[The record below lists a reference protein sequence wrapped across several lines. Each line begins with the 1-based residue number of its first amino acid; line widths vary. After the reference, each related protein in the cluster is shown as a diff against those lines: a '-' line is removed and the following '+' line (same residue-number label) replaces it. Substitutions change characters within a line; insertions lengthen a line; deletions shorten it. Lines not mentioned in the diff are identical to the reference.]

1 MRSPK
6 RNQSMRRR
14 AVAGVVVVGGV
25 CAALI
30 WLPLDRSASLDDPA
44 PQAEQDRTRA
54 QTATPPYRPSRIRA
68 SLGGE
73 YDVTVELAMDSEVA
87 TGRLS
92 RGCSLSASL
101 QLAAAAQDPAGGWVV
116 GRFAKFDGT
125 GDKALLQSAGFV
137 QADPQVLR
145 APFAVRLD
153 ATGAVLERRFDPRLP
168 VGVRNLVASLAAGM
182 QVVTPDAKPAASW
195 RASEPGAS
203 DTQYARYTDQG
214 GGAIAKAW
222 SRTRA
227 EGDDAAPAQD
237 AGKEDG
243 VRANGLS
250 RLQFSERGLT
260 SMHYEH
266 DLVADLT
273 LHEKVPQ
280 RHQVRTVIELT
291 RKGGAPKELAA
302 AVSLASLRTE
312 SQLDAAQRPAEAVR
326 TPSGRSVEQILA
338 ASGDAQARRDWKI
351 RREAAADLAATL
363 AARPEQ
369 LAQVRAALWQGN
381 LEGDALRTQVEAL
394 GYART
399 SRAADVLEE
408 IAERKDAPYMTRHS
422 VVTLAGSMA
431 DPSAR
436 MIKAL
441 QAIADD
447 DADPVNAAAVL
458 ALGSQARLRDGD
470 KPDIASR
477 LRSHVLAKAAA
488 TFTVDRSGVLS
499 GRHGDGVAPSSNPG
513 VWLQSVG
520 TVGGAEAWPLVEAYV
535 VDQRDHMRLYAI
547 EALRFIPLPAA
558 RLALAK
564 AMQLDPRP
572 ENRRRAAEIA
582 LYQPQQAMEESV
594 VRALR
599 EDPAPGV
606 QIGAAHTL
614 AVWGVT
620 TPGLYQEIAGA
631 AQRTTN
637 PKVKKIL
644 EGLQPVDMGK
654 AAKEAT
660 P

>member
-6 RNQSMRRR
+6 KNQAMMRR
-14 AVAGVVVVGGV
+14 AVAGVVVVGGA

-30 WLPLDRSASLDDPA
+30 WLPLNTGDSLDDPA
-44 PQAEQDRTRA
+44 DQPASDVVEARTA
-54 QTATPPYRPSRIRA
+54 IPPYRPARIRA

-73 YDVTVELAMDSEVA
+73 YDVTMDLAMDSEVA
-87 TGRLS
+87 TGRQS
-92 RGCSLSASL
+92 RNCSLSGSL
-101 QLAAAAQDPAGGWVV
+101 QLAVSSQDAAGGWVV
-116 GRFAKFDGT
+116 GRFAKLTAT
-125 GDKALLQSAGFV
+125 GDKTLLQSAGFI
-137 QADPQVLR
+137 QADPELLR

-153 ATGAVLERRFDPRLP
+153 ATGAVQERRFDPRLP
-168 VGVRNLVASLAAGM
+168 VGARNLLATMVAGM
-182 QVVTPDAKPAASW
+182 QVVTPDPKPAASW

-203 DTQYARYTDQG
+203 DTQYAVYTDQG

-222 SRTRA
+222 SRTRPV
-227 EGDDAAPAQD
+227 EDSNAPAEEP
-237 AGKEDG
+237 GKDDS
-243 VRANGLS
+243 VRANGRSLL
-250 RLQFSERGLT
+250 RFGDHGLA
-260 SMHYEH
+260 SMRYDHN
-266 DLVADLT
+266 LTADLT

-291 RKGGAPKELAA
+291 RKGNAPKG
-302 AVSLASLRTE
+302 LASSVDLADLRTE
-312 SQLDAAQRPAEAVR
+312 DQLEKVQRRPEVAR
-326 TPSGRSVEQILA
+326 KPSGRSIDEIVA
-338 ASGDAQARRDWKI
+338 DSGQAQARRDWKV

-363 AARPEQ
+363 AARPAEIVK
-369 LAQVRAALWQGN
+369 VREALWQGK
-381 LEGDALRTQVEAL
+381 LDGDALRTHVEGL

-399 SRAADVLEE
+399 AAASEVLEE

-422 VVTLAGSMA
+422 VVTLAGTMA
-431 DPSAR
+431 QPSPR
-436 MIKAL
+436 MVKAL
-441 QAIADD
+441 QAIANDES
-447 DADPVNAAAVL
+447 DPVFSAAVL
-458 ALGSQARLRDGD
+458 ALGAQARLRETDQPGL
-470 KPDIASR
+470 AAR
-477 LRSHVLAKAAA
+477 LRSHVMAKGKA
-488 TFTVDRSGVLS
+488 TFVLDRSGLAP
-499 GRHGDGVAPSSNPG
+499 GRHGEGPAPSTNPG
-513 VWLQSVG
+513 VWLQAMGSL
-520 TVGGAEAWPLVEAYV
+520 GGADVWPLVEPYV

-558 RLALAK
+558 RMALAK

-599 EDPAPGV
+599 EDPAAAV

-620 TPGLYQEIAGA
+620 APGLYAEIAA
-631 AQRTTN
+631 ASQRSMN

-644 EGLQPVDMGK
+644 DGLQPVDMDK